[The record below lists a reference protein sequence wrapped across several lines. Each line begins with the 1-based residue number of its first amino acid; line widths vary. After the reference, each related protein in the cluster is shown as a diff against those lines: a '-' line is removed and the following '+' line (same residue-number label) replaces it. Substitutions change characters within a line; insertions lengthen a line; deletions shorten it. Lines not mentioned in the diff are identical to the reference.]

1 MRLLHRASA
10 DFLPVAFV
18 LGLAPGRA
26 TEVPIVIVAED
37 GVTSLRYYLN
47 IFRALPPAGSGRDSS
62 ASAWPLG
69 DDASSGIAGS
79 PAASLDL
86 LHSAGDDWEGMP
98 SVMPSAA
105 MSARTARQPG
115 AVLIATCVR
124 ASGQAERAGVCTC
137 CQMASCG
144 ILQDQLGTWPGKI
157 GCRLSRQAMCPCSV
171 VGDCKVGLAG
181 ARLHQCL
188 HR

>member
-47 IFRALPPAGSGRDSS
+47 IFRAVAPSGSGRDFS

-86 LHSAGDDWEGMP
+86 LHSAGSAGDDWEGMP

-124 ASGQAERAGVCTC
+124 ASGQAECAGV
-137 CQMASCG
+137 AHVAEW
-144 ILQDQLGTWPGKI
+144 LP
-157 GCRLSRQAMCPCSV
+157 V
-171 VGDCKVGLAG
+171 VSF
-181 ARLHQCL
+181 
-188 HR
+188 